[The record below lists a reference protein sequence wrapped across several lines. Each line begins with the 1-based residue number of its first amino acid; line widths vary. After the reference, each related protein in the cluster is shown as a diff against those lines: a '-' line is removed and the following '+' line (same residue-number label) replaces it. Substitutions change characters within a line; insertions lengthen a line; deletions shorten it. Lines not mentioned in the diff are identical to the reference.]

1 MRIRKKKESKRRA
14 SKSSKQVFLR
24 IKNNSYQFFL
34 VAQELQHEFK
44 KFFKIS
50 YVDETLNIRGFQ
62 RQVTDE
68 KLEELLSTLSK
79 RLEEN
84 KITLKGLSL
93 NLRKFRLLTDAGI
106 ESIISRF
113 GTTFKNLE
121 SLDLDFNMYICF
133 IFNFYFW
140 FSGGAET
147 KFQKKLWPNLSTT
160 LVNFKISSIS
170 ASVLMLTIMKKA
182 ISLNKLLTL
191 FPTSKVS
198 ELSTSTLL
206 CKFLLTISI
215 Y

>member
-1 MRIRKKKESKRRA
+1 
-14 SKSSKQVFLR
+14 LR

-50 YVDETLNIRGFQ
+50 YVDEILNIRGFQ

-121 SLDLDFNMYICF
+121 SLDLDFNMYIDL
-133 IFNFYFW
+133 IFNF
-140 FSGGAET
+140 
-147 KFQKKLWPNLSTT
+147 
-160 LVNFKISSIS
+160 
-170 ASVLMLTIMKKA
+170 
-182 ISLNKLLTL
+182 
-191 FPTSKVS
+191 
-198 ELSTSTLL
+198 
-206 CKFLLTISI
+206 
-215 Y
+215 